1 VSAEHSAAYTLRLRW
16 ERLKLAV
23 SETWLRLRGVEMEL
37 APQDMTI
44 AEHLEWDYKN
54 AQVPDE

>member
-1 VSAEHSAAYTLRLRW
+1 MKSAAYTLRLRW

-37 APQDMTI
+37 SPQDMTI